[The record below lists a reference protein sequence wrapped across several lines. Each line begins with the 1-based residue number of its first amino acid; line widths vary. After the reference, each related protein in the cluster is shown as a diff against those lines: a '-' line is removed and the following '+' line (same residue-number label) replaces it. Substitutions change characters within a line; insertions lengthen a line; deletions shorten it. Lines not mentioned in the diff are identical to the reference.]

1 MRLWR
6 DSMLEKYYDWQGNL
20 ESLVTT
26 AELVFSDFDLTSD
39 GEINVR
45 MVRDYIQRGILGAV
59 DKAGRELEF
68 NYEHLLK
75 LVLARVLL
83 SDGWSLRKIA
93 EHFNFSELR
102 ELEELFPS
110 NDNPALSAV
119 KRLRS
124 SVKFSESPEM
134 SMSMPS
140 LPRPSTP
147 KPSLPRFGFSKRV
160 ARQTSIQQEMR
171 QALRKLG
178 LPEDGPATEELTL
191 LAIAPWF
198 QILMEKRRMKSLTPE
213 DAKDL
218 GSAVTASLTQLI
230 LKRGEQK

>member
-102 ELEELFPS
+102 DLEELFPS

-124 SVKFSESPEM
+124 SVKFSEPPEM

-140 LPRPSTP
+140 PPRPSTP
-147 KPSLPRFGFSKRV
+147 KPSLPRFGISKRV

-198 QILMEKRRMKSLTPE
+198 QILMEKRRMKTLTPE

>member
-1 MRLWR
+1 
-6 DSMLEKYYDWQGNL
+6 MLEKYFDWQGNL

-26 AELVFSDFDLTSD
+26 AEQVVSDFDLTSD

-59 DKAGRELEF
+59 DKAGRKLEF

-75 LVLARVLL
+75 LVLARILL
-83 SDGWSLRKIA
+83 NDGWSLRKIA

-124 SVKFSESPEM
+124 SVKFSEPPEM

-140 LPRPSTP
+140 PPRPSAP
-147 KPSLPRFGFSKRV
+147 KPSLPRFGISKRV
-160 ARQTSIQQEMR
+160 ARQTSIQQEMK

>member
-1 MRLWR
+1 
-6 DSMLEKYYDWQGNL
+6 MLEKYYDWQGNL

-124 SVKFSESPEM
+124 SVKFSEPPEM
-134 SMSMPS
+134 SMSMASPPS
-140 LPRPSTP
+140 PSTP
-147 KPSLPRFGFSKRV
+147 KPSLPRFGISKRV

-198 QILMEKRRMKSLTPE
+198 QILMEKRRMKTLTPE

>member
-1 MRLWR
+1 
-6 DSMLEKYYDWQGNL
+6 MLEKYYDWQGNL

-124 SVKFSESPEM
+124 SVKFSEPPEM

-140 LPRPSTP
+140 PPRPSTP
-147 KPSLPRFGFSKRV
+147 KPSLPRFGISKRV

-198 QILMEKRRMKSLTPE
+198 QILMEKRRMKTLTPE

-218 GSAVTASLTQLI
+218 GNAVTASLTQLI

>member
-1 MRLWR
+1 
-6 DSMLEKYYDWQGNL
+6 MLEKYYDWQGNL

-59 DKAGRELEF
+59 AKAGRELEF

-124 SVKFSESPEM
+124 SVKFSEPPEM

-140 LPRPSTP
+140 PPRPSTP
-147 KPSLPRFGFSKRV
+147 KPSLTRFGISKRV

-198 QILMEKRRMKSLTPE
+198 QILMEKRRMKTLTPE

>member
-1 MRLWR
+1 
-6 DSMLEKYYDWQGNL
+6 MLEKYYDWQGNL

-68 NYEHLLK
+68 NYENLLK

-83 SDGWSLRKIA
+83 RDGWSLRKIA

-124 SVKFSESPEM
+124 SVKLSEPPEM

-140 LPRPSTP
+140 PPRLSTP
-147 KPSLPRFGFSKRV
+147 KPSLPRFGISKRV

-198 QILMEKRRMKSLTPE
+198 QILMEKRRMKTLTPE

>member
-1 MRLWR
+1 
-6 DSMLEKYYDWQGNL
+6 MLEKYYDWQGNI

-59 DKAGRELEF
+59 DKSGRELEF

-93 EHFNFSELR
+93 EHFNFSEIR

-124 SVKFSESPEM
+124 SVKFSEPPEM

-140 LPRPSTP
+140 PPRPSTP
-147 KPSLPRFGFSKRV
+147 KPSLPRFGISKRV
-160 ARQTSIQQEMR
+160 ARQISIQQEMR

>member
-124 SVKFSESPEM
+124 SVKFSEPPEM

-140 LPRPSTP
+140 PPRPSTP
-147 KPSLPRFGFSKRV
+147 KPSLPRFGISKKV

-198 QILMEKRRMKSLTPE
+198 QILMEKRRMKTLTPE

>member
-1 MRLWR
+1 
-6 DSMLEKYYDWQGNL
+6 MLEKYYDWQGNL

-124 SVKFSESPEM
+124 SVKFSEPPEM

-140 LPRPSTP
+140 PPRPSTP
-147 KPSLPRFGFSKRV
+147 KPSLPRFGISKRV

-198 QILMEKRRMKSLTPE
+198 QILMEKRQMKTLTPE

>member
-1 MRLWR
+1 
-6 DSMLEKYYDWQGNL
+6 MLEKYYDWQGNL

-124 SVKFSESPEM
+124 SVKFSEPPEM

-140 LPRPSTP
+140 PPRPSSP
-147 KPSLPRFGFSKRV
+147 KPSLPRFGISKRV

-198 QILMEKRRMKSLTPE
+198 QILMEKRRMKTLTPE

>member
-1 MRLWR
+1 
-6 DSMLEKYYDWQGNL
+6 MLEKYYDWQGNL

-68 NYEHLLK
+68 NYENLLK

-124 SVKFSESPEM
+124 SVKFSEPPEM

-140 LPRPSTP
+140 PPRLSTP
-147 KPSLPRFGFSKRV
+147 KPSLPRFGISKRV

-198 QILMEKRRMKSLTPE
+198 QILMEKRRMKTLTPE

>member
-1 MRLWR
+1 
-6 DSMLEKYYDWQGNL
+6 MLEKYYDWQGNL
-20 ESLVTT
+20 DSLVTT

-124 SVKFSESPEM
+124 SVKFSEPPEM

-140 LPRPSTP
+140 PPRPSTP
-147 KPSLPRFGFSKRV
+147 KPSLPRFGFSKTWGSFWRSLASFSSIFGEFRSIFV
-160 ARQTSIQQEMR
+160 ARAIHFCIVSV
-171 QALRKLG
+171 
-178 LPEDGPATEELTL
+178 TESTL
-191 LAIAPWF
+191 AF
-198 QILMEKRRMKSLTPE
+198 
-213 DAKDL
+213 
-218 GSAVTASLTQLI
+218 
-230 LKRGEQK
+230 

>member
-124 SVKFSESPEM
+124 SVKFSEPPEM

-140 LPRPSTP
+140 PPRPSTP
-147 KPSLPRFGFSKRV
+147 KPSLPRFGISKRV

-198 QILMEKRRMKSLTPE
+198 QILMEKRRMKTLTPE

>member
-124 SVKFSESPEM
+124 SVKFSEPPEM

-140 LPRPSTP
+140 PPRPSTP
-147 KPSLPRFGFSKRV
+147 KLSLPRFGISKRV

-198 QILMEKRRMKSLTPE
+198 QILMEKRRMKTLTPE

>member
-1 MRLWR
+1 
-6 DSMLEKYYDWQGNL
+6 MLEKYFDWQGNL

-26 AELVFSDFDLTSD
+26 AVRVFSDFDLTSD

-75 LVLARVLL
+75 LVLTRVLL

-124 SVKFSESPEM
+124 SVKFSEPPEM

-140 LPRPSTP
+140 PPRPSTP
-147 KPSLPRFGFSKRV
+147 KPSLPRFGISKRV
-160 ARQTSIQQEMR
+160 ARQTSIQQEMK

>member
-1 MRLWR
+1 
-6 DSMLEKYYDWQGNL
+6 MLKVVTYHEKYYDWQGNL

-26 AELVFSDFDLTSD
+26 AELVFSDFDLISD

-59 DKAGRELEF
+59 AKAGRELEF

-124 SVKFSESPEM
+124 SVKFSEPPEM

-140 LPRPSTP
+140 PPRPSTP
-147 KPSLPRFGFSKRV
+147 KPSLPRFGISKRV

-198 QILMEKRRMKSLTPE
+198 QILMEKRRMKTLTPE

>member
-26 AELVFSDFDLTSD
+26 AELVFSDFDLISD

-124 SVKFSESPEM
+124 SVKFSEPPEM

-140 LPRPSTP
+140 PPRPSIP
-147 KPSLPRFGFSKRV
+147 KPSLPRFGISKRV

-198 QILMEKRRMKSLTPE
+198 QILMEKRRMKTLTPE

>member
-1 MRLWR
+1 
-6 DSMLEKYYDWQGNL
+6 MLEKYYDWQGNL

-124 SVKFSESPEM
+124 SVKFSEPPEM
-134 SMSMPS
+134 SMSAPI
-140 LPRPSTP
+140 PP
-147 KPSLPRFGFSKRV
+147 KPSLPRFGISKRV

>member
-110 NDNPALSAV
+110 NDNPALSVV

-124 SVKFSESPEM
+124 SVKFSEPPEM

-140 LPRPSTP
+140 SPSPSTP
-147 KPSLPRFGFSKRV
+147 KPSLPRFGISKRV

-198 QILMEKRRMKSLTPE
+198 QILMEKRRMKTLTPE

>member
-6 DSMLEKYYDWQGNL
+6 DSMLEKYFDWQGNL

-26 AELVFSDFDLTSD
+26 AERVVSDFDLTSD
-39 GEINVR
+39 GEINLR

-124 SVKFSESPEM
+124 SVKFSEHPEM

-140 LPRPSTP
+140 PPRPSP
-147 KPSLPRFGFSKRV
+147 PRFGISKRV
-160 ARQTSIQQEMR
+160 AKRTSIQQEMK

>member
-1 MRLWR
+1 
-6 DSMLEKYYDWQGNL
+6 MLEKYYDWQGNL

-124 SVKFSESPEM
+124 SVKFSEPPEM
-134 SMSMPS
+134 SMSAPI
-140 LPRPSTP
+140 PP
-147 KPSLPRFGFSKRV
+147 KPSLPRFGISKRV

-198 QILMEKRRMKSLTPE
+198 QILMEKRRMKTLTPE

>member
-1 MRLWR
+1 
-6 DSMLEKYYDWQGNL
+6 MLEKYYDWQGNL

-124 SVKFSESPEM
+124 SVKFSEPPEM

-140 LPRPSTP
+140 PPRPSTP
-147 KPSLPRFGFSKRV
+147 KPSLPRFGISKRV

-171 QALRKLG
+171 QAFRKLG

>member
-1 MRLWR
+1 
-6 DSMLEKYYDWQGNL
+6 MLEKYYDWQGNL

-26 AELVFSDFDLTSD
+26 AEKVFSDFDLTSD

-75 LVLARVLL
+75 LILARVLL

-124 SVKFSESPEM
+124 SVKFSEPPEM
-134 SMSMPS
+134 SMSAPV
-140 LPRPSTP
+140 PP
-147 KPSLPRFGFSKRV
+147 KPSLPRFGISKRV

>member
-124 SVKFSESPEM
+124 SVKFSEPPEM

-198 QILMEKRRMKSLTPE
+198 QILMEKRRMKTLTPE

>member
-1 MRLWR
+1 
-6 DSMLEKYYDWQGNL
+6 MLEKYYDWQGNL

-124 SVKFSESPEM
+124 SVKFSEPPEM

-140 LPRPSTP
+140 PPRPSAL

-198 QILMEKRRMKSLTPE
+198 QILMEKRRMKTLTPE

>member
-1 MRLWR
+1 MDIIQCKCQVMRLWR

-75 LVLARVLL
+75 LVLARFLL

-102 ELEELFPS
+102 E
-110 NDNPALSAV
+110 
-119 KRLRS
+119 
-124 SVKFSESPEM
+124 
-134 SMSMPS
+134 
-140 LPRPSTP
+140 
-147 KPSLPRFGFSKRV
+147 
-160 ARQTSIQQEMR
+160 
-171 QALRKLG
+171 
-178 LPEDGPATEELTL
+178 
-191 LAIAPWF
+191 
-198 QILMEKRRMKSLTPE
+198 
-213 DAKDL
+213 
-218 GSAVTASLTQLI
+218 
-230 LKRGEQK
+230 

>member
-124 SVKFSESPEM
+124 SVKFSEPPEM

-140 LPRPSTP
+140 PPRPSTP

-198 QILMEKRRMKSLTPE
+198 QILMEKRRMKTLTPE

>member
-1 MRLWR
+1 MLLWR

-124 SVKFSESPEM
+124 SVKFSEPPEM

-140 LPRPSTP
+140 PPRPSTP
-147 KPSLPRFGFSKRV
+147 KPSLPRFGISKRV

-198 QILMEKRRMKSLTPE
+198 QILMEKRRMKTLTPE

>member
-1 MRLWR
+1 
-6 DSMLEKYYDWQGNL
+6 MLEKYYDWQGNL

-26 AELVFSDFDLTSD
+26 AEKVFRDFDLTSD

-124 SVKFSESPEM
+124 SVKFSEPPEM

-140 LPRPSTP
+140 PPRPSAP
-147 KPSLPRFGFSKRV
+147 KPSLPRFGILKRV

>member
-1 MRLWR
+1 
-6 DSMLEKYYDWQGNL
+6 MLEKYYDWQGNL

-124 SVKFSESPEM
+124 SVKFSEPPEM

-140 LPRPSTP
+140 PPRPSTP
-147 KPSLPRFGFSKRV
+147 KPSLPRFGISKRV

-171 QALRKLG
+171 QAFRKLG

-198 QILMEKRRMKSLTPE
+198 QILMEKRRMKTLTPE

>member
-1 MRLWR
+1 
-6 DSMLEKYYDWQGNL
+6 MLEKYYDWQGNL

-110 NDNPALSAV
+110 NDNPALSVV

-124 SVKFSESPEM
+124 SVKFSEPPEM

-140 LPRPSTP
+140 SPSPSTP
-147 KPSLPRFGFSKRV
+147 KPSLPRFGISKRV

-198 QILMEKRRMKSLTPE
+198 QILMEKRRMKTLTPE

>member
-124 SVKFSESPEM
+124 SVKFSEPPEM

-140 LPRPSTP
+140 PPRPSP
-147 KPSLPRFGFSKRV
+147 PRPSLLRFGISKRV
-160 ARQTSIQQEMR
+160 ARQTSIQQEMK

>member
-6 DSMLEKYYDWQGNL
+6 DTMLEKYYDWQGNL

-26 AELVFSDFDLTSD
+26 AELVFSDFDLISD

-124 SVKFSESPEM
+124 SVKFSEPPEM

-140 LPRPSTP
+140 PPRPSTP
-147 KPSLPRFGFSKRV
+147 KPSLPRFGISKRV

-198 QILMEKRRMKSLTPE
+198 QILMEKRRMKTLTPE

>member
-1 MRLWR
+1 
-6 DSMLEKYYDWQGNL
+6 MLEKYFDWQGNL

-26 AELVFSDFDLTSD
+26 AERVFSDFDLTSD

-83 SDGWSLRKIA
+83 QDGWSLRKIA

-124 SVKFSESPEM
+124 SVKFSEPPEM

-140 LPRPSTP
+140 P
-147 KPSLPRFGFSKRV
+147 PRFDISKRV
-160 ARQTSIQQEMR
+160 AKRTSIQQEMK